1 MGVGVAS
8 FQKRMQAIPKAV
20 REGVRLPLIEAAELV
35 AEAMRD
41 LAPVDQGDL
50 RASVAVTG
58 PLESTPPYSQP
69 GGSSVMP
76 ENTAA
81 VTVGNSAVRYPH
93 LLEYGT
99 SRMSAQPFFWSGF
112 RLTRGKAA
120 QIIKR
125 GIVKAVRGAK

>member
-1 MGVGVAS
+1 MGVGIAS
-8 FQKRMQAIPKAV
+8 FQKRLQAIPKAV
-20 REGVRLPLIEAAELV
+20 RAGVRLPLLEAADMV
-35 AEAMRD
+35 ADAMRA

-50 RASVAVTG
+50 RTSIAVTG

-69 GGSSVMP
+69 GGSSVVP

-81 VTVGNSAVRYPH
+81 VTVGNSNVRYPH

-99 SRMSAQPFFWSGF
+99 TKAPAHPFFWPGYY
-112 RLTRGKAA
+112 LTKDKAA

-125 GIVKAVRGAK
+125 GIVKAVRDAK

>member
-1 MGVGVAS
+1 MGVGIAS

-20 REGVRLPLIEAAELV
+20 REGVRLPLIEAADVV

-50 RASVAVTG
+50 RSSIQVTG

-69 GGSSVMP
+69 GGSSVVP

-81 VTVGNSAVRYPH
+81 VTVGNSNVRYPH

-99 SRMSAQPFFWSGF
+99 TKAPAHPFFWSGF